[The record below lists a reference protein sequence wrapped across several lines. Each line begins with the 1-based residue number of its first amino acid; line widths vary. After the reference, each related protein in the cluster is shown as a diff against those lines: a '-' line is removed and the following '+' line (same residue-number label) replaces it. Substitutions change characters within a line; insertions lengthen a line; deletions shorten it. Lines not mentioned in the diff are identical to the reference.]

1 MLRQAK
7 HSSALLFL
15 NYQTISW
22 EVGYDN
28 CSHFAPVSF
37 RKNLKNIFLRDAIK
51 IKILPYCISIIVN
64 RNKFVQTELCGRRDS
79 IPKCSLMRYCLK
91 CTLRSM
97 GTKLWYRLLYNS
109 IVPLVNSQKK
119 VCNFPFLTAEALQ
132 CVYDKGSL
140 RSEIKGLETFTLAN
154 KST

>member
-7 HSSALLFL
+7 LSVPSCSLHYLM
-15 NYQTISW
+15 ISW
-22 EVGYDN
+22 EVGYAI

-37 RKNLKNIFLRDAIK
+37 RKNLKNILLRNGNNKYFRIAFH
-51 IKILPYCISIIVN
+51 SQSTG
-64 RNKFVQTELCGRRDS
+64 NKFVQTELCGRRDS

-109 IVPLVNSQKK
+109 IVPLVNSPKK